1 MRWAVIAALALA
13 GLALAGTL
21 LLGAEAWLAA
31 RGPKSADPPP
41 APEDFPAGPAVT
53 PGGGAGATAADGTA
67 AAGTAAGGT
76 AGAGAGPAPVVW
88 LGDSTAAGVGA
99 SRLEATLPEQVAL
112 IEARPVRLTILA
124 RSGARVSDVL
134 DFQLPQVARF
144 HPTEVF
150 VSVGANDAV
159 HLTRRSH
166 FRRDYDRLL
175 AGLPAS
181 VTRVVLLG
189 VPDMGGSP
197 RFAQPLRAVAGWRG
211 RQFATDVRNLA
222 RRRHAIF
229 VDIAAGTGP
238 AFRHDPK
245 RYFASDHYH
254 PNDTGYR
261 LWATV
266 TSAALADRR

>member
-1 MRWAVIAALALA
+1 MRWAVTVAIALG

-31 RGPKSADPPP
+31 RGPKSADPPL
-41 APEDFPAGPAVT
+41 APQDFPAGPAPVA
-53 PGGGAGATAADGTA
+53 PA
-67 AAGTAAGGT
+67 AAVAA
-76 AGAGAGPAPVVW
+76 VVW

-112 IEARPVRLTILA
+112 IQAQPVRLTILA

-134 DFQLPQVARF
+134 HFQLPQVGRY

-159 HLTRRSH
+159 HLTLRSH

-211 RQFATDVRNLA
+211 RQFATDVANLA
-222 RRRHAIF
+222 RRRRAIF

-238 AFRHDPK
+238 AFRHEPK

-266 TSAALADRR
+266 TSAALAERR